1 MYHSLNITLNIDIT
15 FGQYIFLNWNF
26 IGIMQSKTIKNKTSS
41 LMTCRINLFKDYKF
55 QF

>member
-15 FGQYIFLNWNF
+15 FVNIHFK
-26 IGIMQSKTIKNKTSS
+26 IEIMKCKRIMNKTSS